1 MVGISCRFPGGL
13 NDLGSLWS
21 ALIEGRDLVTLIP
34 AGRFD
39 ADEFTDA
46 DPRRPGRSY
55 TSAAGVLDDVAA
67 FDADYF
73 SLSPREAA
81 RMDPQQR
88 LLLELAAESLDDAG
102 LDPAGLAGSG
112 TGVFVGVSNHSYG
125 NLQLSRPETIDRHT
139 MTGLAN
145 GNTAGRVSHAFDLRG
160 PSLAVDTACSSS
172 LVALHQA
179 CGFLTAGG
187 ELALAAGVNVLVGP
201 HEFVGF
207 AKASM
212 LSPTGRCRAFSA
224 AADGFVRAE
233 GGAVLVLKPLDRA
246 LADGDRVHAVIAATG
261 TNSDGRTPGLA
272 QPSAEA
278 QAALLRQVYGAPG
291 LDAGELVYMEA
302 HGTGTPVGDP
312 LECEAVAAAL
322 SGRCS
327 PERPL
332 PIGSVKT
339 NLGHLE
345 SASGLAGLLKAV
357 LVLRHRIVPPSL
369 HGLPANPAIDF
380 ARLGLA
386 PVPAALPLPRTA
398 GGLVGVNSFGFGGSN
413 AHAVLAPSPAPAARQ
428 DPPAGP
434 RPVLVSARSPAAL
447 ARAATGLA
455 DHLDA
460 ADPDARAF
468 YDIAHTTFRRRGRH
482 SWRAAVVASDARTAA
497 ARLRA
502 AACTPAQ
509 ALASGRVAFVYS
521 GNGAQW
527 TGMGRRLL
535 ATAVSGAA
543 GDSTSGAAAFRHA
556 VDETDAALSPLLGW
570 SVRDQLARGADAARL
585 ARTEVAQP
593 LLFAVQVGLT
603 AALGAYGVH
612 PAGVAGHSV
621 GEVAAAY
628 ACGALDLASAAEVIV
643 RRSLAQA
650 RTAGSGRMAAVGLG
664 PDRAREELSAFG
676 DALELAAVNSPQD
689 VTVAGD
695 EAALD
700 KLAGRL
706 ARHGVHFRML
716 DLDYAFHTARM
727 DPVEAGL
734 RAGLA
739 GLRPRHE
746 RTAFASTVT
755 GGLHRGRDLT
765 AEYWWDNVRRPVHLL
780 GAVEALADRGCDAF
794 VEIGPHPVLGHYLR
808 RILAA
813 HSEEPAAVLPALVR
827 DRDGA
832 EDLEQAVAML
842 LAAGAR
848 TDDAVLFPVPGRVRS
863 LPGYPWQQDRH
874 WHGTPGWFRNG
885 CGDGLRHHPLLGERT
900 GHAEPLWQ
908 LRIDPVRHRWL
919 ADHVVTGAVVVPAAA
934 FAEAAL
940 GAGRLHHQGPVQL
953 EDIAV
958 ERALTLPFDDPAM
971 DVRLQ
976 TSMDAADGQ
985 VRITSRDGT
994 GPWRMHT
1001 RATVRR
1007 LLRER
1012 PPAEDVPAL
1021 QSRLPSTISAENVRA
1036 AAAEAGIVYGPAF
1049 SVLTALHVGDGEVL
1063 ARYALPDVPEAASDP
1078 GGRAAYVLP
1087 PVLLDGALQAGVPL
1101 LARESSGT
1109 GTEATTKAE
1118 AGTGAC
1124 AAPGAPF
1131 LPSAIAA
1138 LRVWDE
1144 APAEGW
1150 VHVRS
1155 RDATPREVCWDIRLL
1170 DDQGRVTAEADGCR
1184 LRRFDTGRAAPTHLT
1199 TVLRAAPLAL
1209 GPTTPAPAVPA
1220 PRELARAAC
1229 RSMSGPVWDAAR
1241 YAEATRLD
1249 DRLAAHFTLRAV
1261 RAVAPAAASF
1271 TPGSLITAGV
1281 LPVYRRLL
1289 HASLDQA
1296 ERAGVMR
1303 RGDDGAWTAAVRP
1316 DPPGVLAD
1324 FVRAVPESA
1333 TETVLHTYC
1342 GTTLPDVLLGRRDAV
1357 ALLFGENTRH
1367 WVEKYYSSTT
1377 VVRRCNALASA
1388 VIRELVRHWPAD
1400 RPLRVLE
1407 AGAGTGGLTAELLRV
1422 LPPERVHYTFTDLSD
1437 TFFPR
1442 ARARFSGH
1450 DHLAY
1455 RALDLDRDPEDQG
1468 YAPGS
1473 YDLVVAGN
1481 VLHATARLRES
1492 TGRIARLLDEGG
1504 YLVTVETHA
1513 LDRLLPCFGPLKSFW
1528 SADDPGLRPDSPL
1541 LTALQ
1546 WEELLTAQ
1554 GFDEAAHLGMDGA
1567 GTADTDYSV
1576 LVARRDPASACRSSA
1591 PHTGIGTATGPVTS
1605 AGPGTGA
1612 ISLDATAGAGTT
1624 GQSPSRAL
1632 ATSWI
1637 IATEHPGDPLAEALA
1652 DALRAP
1658 DGGPVTVVQA
1668 TADTGQWAACLRTDP
1683 VRPTLVLL
1691 LADTGCRETGSGLRD
1706 TGPAVDGD
1714 DRRVLE
1720 NAVTR
1725 TAVLRAVAQACA
1737 LLPHAA
1743 DPSLCLVTRPSGA
1756 LPTAGARPFPPD
1768 CVPWAVSRSLA
1779 NEKSRPAVRR
1789 LTLAPGPSPRLDARR
1804 LAHEL
1809 MTPTEDDEVVLTPA
1823 GRFVP
1828 RLRELP
1834 APTVPAGRRPYRL
1847 RLRRPGL
1854 GYALDWVPAPDP
1866 PSPGPG
1872 EVVVDV
1878 RAAGLNYRDALL
1890 AAGSLPPGAEP
1901 TIPDEHALGLE
1912 AAGIVT
1918 AAGEGTSLQVG
1929 DRVFACAPGALS
1941 SHLLVPEACA
1951 GRIPEGMSFAEAA
1964 TLPVAFFTVQ
1974 HSLEHLARLTAGET
1988 VLVHGAAGGVGLAA
2002 LQYARRVGARVI
2014 ATAGSPAKR
2023 TLLELLGAEHVLDS
2037 RTLGFAD
2044 QVRELTGGDGVD
2056 VVLNSLAGEA
2066 LARNLDVLRTGGRCV
2081 ELGKRDIHGGG
2092 RLPLRAFR
2100 NNLSFHAVDA
2110 LQMFVRQPE
2119 QSARHFR
2126 DLTRR
2131 VHQGAYRPLPYHLH
2145 PADEITEA
2153 FTLLHRSHHV
2163 GKVVIALD
2171 PAPHLT
2177 ALPRRLACDPAATY
2191 LITGG
2196 LTGLGAAVAGL
2207 LADRGARHLALVS
2220 RRGPATPG
2228 AGDLLDAL
2236 ARKGATATAYAADV
2250 ADPAALG
2257 DVLDR
2262 IAATGFPLRGVIH
2275 SAMALGD
2282 ALLTELDDG
2291 TAESVLAPKLRGTML
2306 LDRLTR
2312 AIPLDFFVVHSSI
2325 SATVGHRAQAA
2336 YGAGNLAM
2344 EGIVR
2349 ARRAAGVP
2357 GLAVGWGLIGEI
2369 GTAALDE
2376 VSSVLERMGLA
2387 PMRTD
2392 DILAS
2397 LEDLMTRPQ
2406 HGGPAGAEAARTG
2419 AGHDGSVVM
2428 VGHFDFARLAAVL
2441 PAARGPRFAGVLPA
2455 GQGTAGHRNT
2465 TPSAGSDAA
2474 PARSTAELAD
2484 LLAALIARI
2493 THRAPDRID
2502 RTQGLDTLGLDSLM
2516 ATELVVAL
2524 QSELAVEIPAMEVV
2538 NAGSI
2543 NDLAGRIRTLLDPA
2557 ADRP

>member
-1 MVGISCRFPGGL
+1 MNIHGGGSVHARDVAVVGISCRFPGGL

-21 ALIEGRDLVTLIP
+21 ALVEGRDLVTRMP

-55 TSAAGVLDDVAA
+55 TAAAGVLDDIAG

-139 MTGLAN
+139 MTGLAS
-145 GNTAGRVSHAFDLRG
+145 GNTAGRLSHAFDLRG

-179 CGFLTAGG
+179 CGFLAMGG
-187 ELALAAGVNVLVGP
+187 KLALAAGVNILVGP

-233 GGAVLVLKPLDRA
+233 GGAVLALKPLDRA

-322 SGRCS
+322 AGRCS

-369 HGLPANPAIDF
+369 HGLPVNPAIDF
-380 ARLGLA
+380 ARLGLV
-386 PVPAALPLPRTA
+386 PVPAALPLPRAA

-413 AHAVLAPSPAPAARQ
+413 AHAVLAPSPAPVSRQ

-455 DHLDA
+455 DHLGADHLGAADLDA
-460 ADPDARAF
+460 TDLDATDLDATDPDARAF
-468 YDIAHTTFRRRGRH
+468 YDIAHTALRRRGRH
-482 SWRAAVVASDARTAA
+482 PWRAAVVASDARTAA
-497 ARLRA
+497 ARLRTA
-502 AACTPAQ
+502 ADAPAQ
-509 ALASGRVAFVYS
+509 ALASGEVAFVYS

-535 ATAVSGAA
+535 SAAASGTAGGSPSG
-543 GDSTSGAAAFRHA
+543 TAAFRQA
-556 VDETDAALSPLLGW
+556 VDEADAALSPLLGW
-570 SVRDQLARGADAARL
+570 SVRDELAQGVDAARL
-585 ARTEVAQP
+585 ARTDVAQP
-593 LLFAVQVGLT
+593 LLFTVQVGLT
-603 AALGAYGVH
+603 AALEAYGVR

-643 RRSLAQA
+643 HRSLAQA
-650 RTAGSGRMAAVGLG
+650 RTAGSGRMAAVGLD

-689 VTVAGD
+689 VTVAGE

-727 DPVEAGL
+727 DPIEAGL
-734 RAGLA
+734 RADLA

-755 GGLHRGRDLT
+755 GALHRGQDLT
-765 AEYWWDNVRRPVHLL
+765 AGYWWDNVRRPVHLP
-780 GAVEALADRGCDAF
+780 GAVGALADRGCDAF
-794 VEIGPHPVLGHYLR
+794 LEIGPHPVLSHYLR

-813 HSEEPAAVLPALVR
+813 HGEGPVAVLHAAAR

-832 EDLEQAVAML
+832 EDLERAVAAL

-848 TDDAVLFPVPGRVRS
+848 TDTGVFFPVPGRVRS
-863 LPGYPWQQDRH
+863 LPAYPWQQDRH
-874 WHGTPGWFRNG
+874 WHGSPDWFRNG

-908 LRIDPVRHRWL
+908 LRIDPARHRWL

-940 GAGRLHHQGPVQL
+940 GAGRLHHQGPVHL
-953 EDIAV
+953 EDLAV
-958 ERALTLPFDDPAM
+958 ERALTLPFDNPAM

-976 TSMDAADGQ
+976 TSLDPADGQ
-985 VRITSRDGT
+985 VRIVSRDGT
-994 GPWRMHT
+994 GPWRPHA

-1021 QSRLPSTISAENVRA
+1021 RSRLSETVSASDVHAGA
-1036 AAAEAGIVYGPAF
+1036 AAAGIVYGPAF

-1063 ARYALPDVPEAASDP
+1063 ARYTLPDVPETAPDP
-1078 GGRAAYVLP
+1078 GDRAAYVLP
-1087 PVLLDGALQAGVPL
+1087 PVLLDGALQAGAPL
-1101 LARESSGT
+1101 LPRGGSGT
-1109 GTEATTKAE
+1109 GTETGTTTRSGSRSGSRAATG
-1118 AGTGAC
+1118 AGTGAP
-1124 AAPGAPF
+1124 PGAPF

-1150 VHVRS
+1150 VHLRS

-1170 DDQGRVTAEADGCR
+1170 DDEGRVIAEADSCR
-1184 LRRFDTGRAAPTHLT
+1184 LRRFDTGRAALTHLA
-1199 TVLRAAPLAL
+1199 TVLRAAPRHP
-1209 GPTTPAPAVPA
+1209 GPTTPAPAIPA
-1220 PRELARAAC
+1220 PHELAHAA
-1229 RSMSGPVWDAAR
+1229 RHSVNGPAWDAAR
-1241 YAEATRLD
+1241 YAQAVRLD
-1249 DRLAAHFTLRAV
+1249 DRLAAHFTLRA
-1261 RAVAPAAASF
+1261 ACTVAPAAASF
-1271 TPGSLITAGV
+1271 TPDSLIAAGA

-1303 RGDDGAWTAAVRP
+1303 RGDDEAWTAAVRP
-1316 DPPGVLAD
+1316 DPRAALAD
-1324 FVRAVPESA
+1324 LMRAVPESA
-1333 TETVLHTYC
+1333 TEAVLHSYC
-1342 GTTLPDVLLGRRDAV
+1342 GTMLPDVLRGRRDAV

-1422 LPPERVHYTFTDLSD
+1422 LPPELVHYTFTDLSD

-1442 ARARFSGH
+1442 ARARFAGH
-1450 DHLAY
+1450 DHLVY
-1455 RALDLDRDPEDQG
+1455 RPLDLDRDPEEQG
-1468 YAPGS
+1468 YEPGS

-1481 VLHATARLRES
+1481 VLHATTRLRES

-1504 YLVTVETHA
+1504 HLVTVETHA

-1541 LTALQ
+1541 LTAFQ
-1546 WEELLTAQ
+1546 WKELLTAQ
-1554 GFDEAAHLGMDGA
+1554 GFSEAAHLGVDGA

-1576 LVARRDPASACRSSA
+1576 LVARRDLAPAGRSPASDIASVRPSNGA
-1591 PHTGIGTATGPVTS
+1591 PPATGSSTDTNVNTDTGTTS
-1605 AGPGTGA
+1605 PGTSTGTGA
-1612 ISLDATAGAGTT
+1612 TDHSLSHA
-1624 GQSPSRAL
+1624 P

-1637 IATEHPGDPLAEALA
+1637 IATEQPGDPLAEALA

-1658 DGGPVTVVQA
+1658 GAGPVTVVQA
-1668 TADTGQWAACLRTDP
+1668 TTDAGQWTARLRTDP
-1683 VRPTLVLL
+1683 VRPALVLL
-1691 LADTGCRETGSGLRD
+1691 LADTGRTDREAGSDPRD
-1706 TGPAVDGD
+1706 TDPAVAGD
-1714 DRRVLE
+1714 DRKVLE
-1720 NAVTR
+1720 NAVAR

-1737 LLPHAA
+1737 QLPPAA
-1743 DPSLCLVTRPSGA
+1743 APWLWLVTRPSGA
-1756 LPTAGARPFPPD
+1756 LPTAAARPFPPD

-1779 NEKSRPAVRR
+1779 NEKPRLTVRR
-1789 LTLAPGPSPRLDARR
+1789 LAFEPGAPGSSTRLDARR

-1809 MTPTEDDEVVLTPA
+1809 MTPPESDEVVLTPA

-1834 APTVPAGRRPYRL
+1834 ALTVPAGRRPYRL

-1854 GYALDWVPAPDP
+1854 GYALDWVPAPGP
-1866 PSPGPG
+1866 PPPGPG
-1872 EVVVDV
+1872 EVVIGV
-1878 RAAGLNYRDALL
+1878 RAAGLNYRDVML

-1901 TIPDEHALGLE
+1901 SIPDAYALGLE
-1912 AAGIVT
+1912 AAGVVT
-1918 AAGEGTSLQVG
+1918 AAGEGTSLRVG
-1929 DRVFACAPGALS
+1929 DRVFACAPGALC
-1941 SHLLVPEACA
+1941 SHLVVPEASA

-2023 TLLELLGAEHVLDS
+2023 GLLELLGAEHVLDS

-2044 QVRELTGGDGVD
+2044 QVRELTSGEGVD
-2056 VVLNSLAGEA
+2056 IVLNSLAGEA
-2066 LARNLDVLRTGGRCV
+2066 IARNLDVLRTGGRCV
-2081 ELGKRDIHGGG
+2081 ELGKRDIHSGG

-2119 QSARHFR
+2119 LSARHFR

-2131 VHQGAYRPLPYHLH
+2131 VHQEAYRPLPYHLH
-2145 PADEITEA
+2145 PADEVMDA

-2171 PAPHLT
+2171 PAPHIT
-2177 ALPRRLACDPAATY
+2177 ALPRRLVCDPTATY

-2196 LTGLGAAVAGL
+2196 LTGLGAAVAGFL
-2207 LADRGARHLALVS
+2207 TDRGARHLALVS
-2220 RRGPATPG
+2220 RRGTATPG

-2236 ARKGATATAYAADV
+2236 ARKGVSATAYAADV
-2250 ADPAALG
+2250 ADPGALG

-2282 ALLTELDDG
+2282 ALLTELDDR

-2312 AIPLDFFVVHSSI
+2312 SIPLDFFVVHSSI

-2336 YGAGNLAM
+2336 YAAGNLAM

-2349 ARRAAGVP
+2349 ARRAAGMP
-2357 GLAVGWGLIGEI
+2357 GLAVGWGLIGET

-2376 VSSVLERMGLA
+2376 VSRVLERMGLA

-2406 HGGPAGAEAARTG
+2406 HSGPADAEAARTG
-2419 AGHDGSVVM
+2419 AGHDGSV
-2428 VGHFDFARLAAVL
+2428 
-2441 PAARGPRFAGVLPA
+2441 
-2455 GQGTAGHRNT
+2455 
-2465 TPSAGSDAA
+2465 
-2474 PARSTAELAD
+2474 
-2484 LLAALIARI
+2484 
-2493 THRAPDRID
+2493 
-2502 RTQGLDTLGLDSLM
+2502 
-2516 ATELVVAL
+2516 
-2524 QSELAVEIPAMEVV
+2524 
-2538 NAGSI
+2538 
-2543 NDLAGRIRTLLDPA
+2543 
-2557 ADRP
+2557 

>member
-1 MVGISCRFPGGL
+1 MVGISCRFPGGV

-21 ALIEGRDLVTLIP
+21 ALIEGRDLVTRVP

-55 TSAAGVLDDVAA
+55 TAAAGVLDDVAA

-102 LDPAGLAGSG
+102 LDPADLAGSG

-322 SGRCS
+322 AGRCS
-327 PERPL
+327 PQRPL

-369 HGLPANPAIDF
+369 HGLPVNPAIDF

-413 AHAVLAPSPAPAARQ
+413 AHAVLTPSPGPAARQ

-460 ADPDARAF
+460 TDPDARAF
-468 YDIAHTTFRRRGRH
+468 YDVAHTTLRRRGRH
-482 SWRAAVVASDARTAA
+482 AWRAAVVASDARTAA

-502 AACTPAQ
+502 AADTPAQ
-509 ALASGRVAFVYS
+509 GLASGEVAFVYS

-527 TGMGRRLL
+527 AGMGRRLL
-535 ATAVSGAA
+535 ATAASGAA
-543 GDSTSGAAAFRHA
+543 GDSTSGVAAFRHA
-556 VDETDAALSPLLGW
+556 VDEADAALSPLLGW
-570 SVRDQLARGADAARL
+570 SVLDELAGGVDAARL
-585 ARTEVAQP
+585 VRTEVAQP

-603 AALGAYGVH
+603 AALGAYGVR

-664 PDRAREELSAFG
+664 PDRAREELSAFD

-727 DPVEAGL
+727 DPIEAGL
-734 RAGLA
+734 RADLA

-746 RTAFASTVT
+746 STAFASTVT

-765 AEYWWDNVRRPVHLL
+765 AEYWWDNVRRPVHLQ

-813 HSEEPAAVLPALVR
+813 HSEGPVAVLPALVR

-832 EDLEQAVAML
+832 EDLERAVATL
-842 LAAGAR
+842 LASGAR
-848 TDDAVLFPVPGRVRS
+848 TDAGVFFPVPGRVRS
-863 LPGYPWQQDRH
+863 LPAYPWQQDRH
-874 WHGTPGWFRNG
+874 WHGTPDWFRNG
-885 CGDGLRHHPLLGERT
+885 CGDGLRHHPLVGERT

-908 LRIDPVRHRWL
+908 LRIDPARHRWL

-953 EDIAV
+953 EDLAV

-976 TSMDAADGQ
+976 TSLDAADGQ

-1012 PPAEDVPAL
+1012 PPAEDVSAL
-1021 QSRLPSTISAENVRA
+1021 RSRLSGTVSASDVRA
-1036 AAAEAGIVYGPAF
+1036 AAAAAGLVYGPAF
-1049 SVLTALHVGDGEVL
+1049 SVLTALHAGDGEVL
-1063 ARYALPDVPEAASDP
+1063 ARYALPDVPETASDP

-1087 PVLLDGALQAGVPL
+1087 PVLLDGALQAGAPL
-1101 LARESSGT
+1101 LAREGSGAGTKGTTRAASGT
-1109 GTEATTKAE
+1109 
-1118 AGTGAC
+1118 GTGAC

-1184 LRRFDTGRAAPTHLT
+1184 LRRFDTGRADPTHLT
-1199 TVLRAAPLAL
+1199 TVLRAAPLRP

-1220 PRELARAAC
+1220 PRELARAAY
-1229 RSMSGPVWDAAR
+1229 RSVSGPVWDAAR

-1261 RAVAPAAASF
+1261 RAIAPAAASF
-1271 TPGSLITAGV
+1271 TPGSLIAAGV

-1289 HASLDQA
+1289 RASLDQA
-1296 ERAGVMR
+1296 ERAGIMR
-1303 RGDDGAWTAAVRP
+1303 RGEDGAWTAAVHP
-1316 DPPGVLAD
+1316 DPRGVLAD
-1324 FVRAVPESA
+1324 FVRAVPECV
-1333 TETVLHTYC
+1333 TEAVLHTYC
-1342 GTTLPDVLLGRRDAV
+1342 GTTLPDVLLGRRDPV
-1357 ALLFGENTRH
+1357 ALLFDENTRH

-1377 VVRRCNALASA
+1377 VVRRCNALAAA
-1388 VIRELVRHWPAD
+1388 VLRELVRRRPAD

-1407 AGAGTGGLTAELLRV
+1407 AGSGTGGLTAELLRV

-1442 ARARFSGH
+1442 ARARFAGH
-1450 DHLAY
+1450 DHLVY
-1455 RALDLDRDPEDQG
+1455 RPLDLDRDPEDQG

-1504 YLVTVETHA
+1504 HLVTVETHA

-1528 SADDPGLRPDSPL
+1528 NADDPDLRPHSPL

-1546 WEELLTAQ
+1546 WKELLTAQ
-1554 GFDEAAHLGMDGA
+1554 GFDEAAHLGVDGA

-1576 LVARRDPASACRSSA
+1576 LVARRDSVSGGRSSA
-1591 PHTGIGTATGPVTS
+1591 PHTNLARPSNSVRPTTRTS
-1605 AGPGTGA
+1605 ADTN
-1612 ISLDATAGAGTT
+1612 TGTT
-1624 GQSPSRAL
+1624 EQSPPPAP

-1658 DGGPVTVVQA
+1658 DGGPVTVVQTTTD
-1668 TADTGQWAACLRTDP
+1668 TAQWAACLRTDP
-1683 VRPTLVLL
+1683 VRPALVLL
-1691 LADTGCRETGSGLRD
+1691 LAGTGGRETGSDSGD
-1706 TGPAVDGD
+1706 TGPAVAGD
-1714 DRRVLE
+1714 DRRVLT

-1737 LLPHAA
+1737 QLPHAA
-1743 DPSLCLVTRPSGA
+1743 APSLCLVTRPSGA

-1779 NEKSRPAVRR
+1779 NEKPRPAVKR
-1789 LTLAPGPSPRLDARR
+1789 LAFAPGPSPRIDAQR
-1804 LAHEL
+1804 LAPEL

-1834 APTVPAGRRPYRL
+1834 VPTVPAGRRPYRL

-1872 EVVVDV
+1872 EVVIGV
-1878 RAAGLNYRDALL
+1878 RAAGLNYRDVLL
-1890 AAGSLPPGAEP
+1890 ASGSLPPGAEP
-1901 TIPDEHALGLE
+1901 SIPDEHALGLE

-2002 LQYARRVGARVI
+2002 LQYARHVGARVI

-2044 QVRELTGGDGVD
+2044 QVRELTGGEGVD

-2119 QSARHFR
+2119 QSAHHFR
-2126 DLTRR
+2126 GLTRR

-2145 PADEITEA
+2145 PADEVMDA

-2163 GKVVIALD
+2163 GKVVIDLA
-2171 PAPHLT
+2171 PAPRLT

-2236 ARKGATATAYAADV
+2236 ARKGVTATAYATDV

-2262 IAATGFPLRGVIH
+2262 IASTGFPLRGVVH

-2282 ALLTELDDG
+2282 ALLTELDDA

-2312 AIPLDFFVVHSSI
+2312 GIPLDFFVVHSSV

-2349 ARRAAGVP
+2349 ARRAAGLP

-2387 PMRTD
+2387 PMRTG

-2406 HGGPAGAEAARTG
+2406 HGGPVDAEAARTG
-2419 AGHDGSVVM
+2419 ADHDGSVVM
-2428 VGHFDFARLAAVL
+2428 VGHFDFARLATVL
-2441 PAARGPRFAGVLPA
+2441 PTARGPRFAAVLPA
-2455 GQGTAGHRNT
+2455 GQGTVDHGNT
-2465 TPSAGSDAA
+2465 TPPAAGSDDA

-2493 THRAPDRID
+2493 THRAPDRIE

-2543 NDLAGRIRTLLDPA
+2543 NDLARRIRTLLGPA